1 MALLSTDIAD
11 QVLSEALLLGGPMD
25 ELNLDVSFPI
35 SPNTENELLTPELDL
50 SEPGFGQFGSFS
62 PVYSPQSVD
71 SEDSGV
77 LSNTDNDYNLL
88 SSLFGADI
96 SLPLST
102 EAKDVSISVSTPS
115 AISNTS
121 TGNVDTTTHT
131 AMPKEQPF
139 DRSRKNAEAAR
150 LNRQKK
156 KRYVEDLE
164 KTCTSLKTDN
174 VVLKTRCHEFQQRC
188 SRLQSEVQYLQ
199 SVLMNESTLS
209 SLIQNIPQV
218 KEIKLSSSFA
228 RKRPISESE
237 SSSSSKR
244 PKTRSHSGGVCL
256 HVAKDVVS
264 LEFCAN
270 CSKQASA

>member
-11 QVLSEALLLGGPMD
+11 QILSEGLLGGPMD

-35 SPNTENELLTPELDL
+35 NPNTENELLTPELDL
-50 SEPGFGQFGSFS
+50 TEPGFGQFGSFS
-62 PVYSPQSVD
+62 PVYSPQSVGSD
-71 SEDSGV
+71 DSGV
-77 LSNTDNDYNLL
+77 QSSLDNDFNLL
-88 SSLFGADI
+88 SSLFGSDL
-96 SLPLST
+96 SLPPPPST
-102 EAKDVSISVSTPS
+102 EARGLPSTSAVSKTV
-115 AISNTS
+115 
-121 TGNVDTTTHT
+121 NVVTTTRNT
-131 AMPKEQPF
+131 MAKEQF
-139 DRSRKNAEAAR
+139 DRSRKNADAAR

-164 KTCTSLKTDN
+164 KTCSTLKTEN

-188 SRLQSEVQYLQ
+188 TRLQSEVQYMQ

-218 KEIKLSSSFA
+218 KEIKLSSSFG
-228 RKRPISESE
+228 RKRPVAESE
-237 SSSSSKR
+237 TAPSKR
-244 PKTRSHSGGVCL
+244 LKKGTHSGGVCL

-270 CSKQASA
+270 CSKQASSS